1 MEIRQV
7 VRGQNTSF
15 SPTAPTKGGAKKS
28 AVFRPSADRLELSRQ
43 WVAAMEEQRVQTQAE
58 LLSGGKEQKKSQGI
72 LDLLDQPSAEEQELD
87 ALSKQLD
94 VQMKCMKIA
103 ANIMKG
109 KKVPP
114 EDERYLMENDPEGYK
129 LAIAMRSTVKE
140 DDEECESV
148 LKDEDKEGEE
158 TAGTEESAAVESS
171 PAAGGEA
178 GAL

>member
-28 AVFRPSADRLELSRQ
+28 AVSRPSADRLELSRQ

-72 LDLLDQPSAEEQELD
+72 LDLLDQPTAEEQELD

-94 VQMKCMKIA
+94 VQRVGSRTRTRRGRRPPGRR
-103 ANIMKG
+103 NPPPWR
-109 KKVPP
+109 VPLP
-114 EDERYLMENDPEGYK
+114 PAGRPAHSDKSSTHPTGIDPVG
-129 LAIAMRSTVKE
+129 
-140 DDEECESV
+140 CV
-148 LKDEDKEGEE
+148 LI
-158 TAGTEESAAVESS
+158 
-171 PAAGGEA
+171 
-178 GAL
+178 